1 MPPAARIGDNHSC
14 PIHDENPVSGPCS
27 PNVLIGGSP
36 AARLGDECS
45 CGPPDTIA
53 RGSAT
58 VQINGKPAARMG
70 DSTSHGGQIVMGCPT
85 VIIGDASGG
94 GGGGSRALMES
105 TMSAAKALAMPFI
118 VPSCKDNS

>member
-1 MPPAARIGDNHSC
+1 M
-14 PIHDENPVSGPCS
+14 
-27 PNVLIGGSP
+27 
-36 AARLGDECS
+36 
-45 CGPPDTIA
+45 
-53 RGSAT
+53 
-58 VQINGKPAARMG
+58 QINGKPAARMG